1 MHTVLKINCFIHN
14 LKTKGEQRSG
24 YMYRKKFSRMFTLT
38 TYLKVIEIRKLAFIS
53 NIYWKRTFFPFVIQP
68 LLWNTVVACIAY
80 FNEIYEKR
88 SMKGNIKLSIC
99 LPFHLF
105 GMCWD
110 MIRNNDIQVQLCYR
124 EIIML

>member
-1 MHTVLKINCFIHN
+1 MHIALNINCFIHN
-14 LKTKGEQRSG
+14 LKTKAEQCSG

-38 TYLKVIEIRKLAFIS
+38 TYLKVIEIRKLVLIF

-68 LLWNTVVACIAY
+68 LLWNTVVACTTY
-80 FNEIYEKR
+80 FNAIYEKR
-88 SMKGNIKLSIC
+88 SMRGNIKHLIC
-99 LPFHLF
+99 LSFHLF

-110 MIRNNDIQVQLCYR
+110 MIRNNDTQVQLCHK